1 MKYLLDT
8 HVLLWALEDN
18 SLLSEEVRNILLD
31 ENNIIYLSAISLFE
45 ISIKH
50 KKHPNLMRYSAEEI
64 INYSMR
70 AGYVFLSL
78 SSDSIIYHER
88 FDYGT
93 HQDPFDQILIAQS
106 NANDMKLITH
116 DEAINKMIVSALI
129 FYFEF

>member
-18 SLLSEEVRNILLD
+18 SSLSEEVRNILLD
-31 ENNIIYLSAISLFE
+31 ENNIIYLSVISLFE

-50 KKHPNLMRYSAEEI
+50 KKHPELMRYSAEEI

-78 SSDSIIYHER
+78 SSDSIMCHER

-116 DEAINKMIVSALI
+116 DEAINKINPSNT
-129 FYFEF
+129 FYF